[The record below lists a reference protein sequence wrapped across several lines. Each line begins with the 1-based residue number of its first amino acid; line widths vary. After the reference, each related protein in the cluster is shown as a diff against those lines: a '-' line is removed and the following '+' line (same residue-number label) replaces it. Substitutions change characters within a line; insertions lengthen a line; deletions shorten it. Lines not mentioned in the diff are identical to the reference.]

1 MAIRRIGSFKS
12 VEAFREHVQQLEL
25 ELPIDDQILTADAGS
40 PLAAPYRIGSKTI
53 GNRWAMH
60 PMEGWDGTPEG
71 RPSPRTIRRWH
82 NFGIS
87 GCKLIWGG
95 EAFAVRHDGRA
106 NPNQLCCHSDSQ
118 ADLANLMNALLTA
131 HQQRFGSNATDD
143 LLVGLQL
150 THSGRF
156 SRPNRKDRAEP
167 RIVYHHP
174 LLDRRLGIAPD
185 DDGPVL
191 TDDEI
196 SGLVTC
202 YLNSARLARDAGF
215 QFVDIKHCH
224 GYLGH
229 EFLSAYTRPGRY
241 GGCLENRTRFLREIC
256 QAIRAECPELMIG
269 VRLSLF
275 DMPPFHANPERAGQ
289 GEPDTYTDKQ
299 YPGFGC
305 RRDHPLEIDLQEP
318 LQLLRYLRDTL
329 QIELLNLTAGSPYY
343 NPHIQRP
350 ALFPPSDGYGPPEDP
365 LVGCVRQ
372 FEAVRQVKRE
382 LPDVPIV
389 GTAYSYLQ
397 EFLPHVTQALVRENA
412 VDFIGLGRMAL
423 SYWDLPHDVLTD
435 GNMAHKRLC
444 RTFSDCTSA
453 PRNGIVSGCFPLDPA
468 YKHSPEHEQ
477 LQAVKRQLR
486 ERATD

>member
-1 MAIRRIGSFKS
+1 MAFRRIGSLKS
-12 VEAFREHVQQLEL
+12 VEAFREHVRQLGL
-25 ELPIDDQILTADAGS
+25 HLPVDDRALSAADGS
-40 PLAAPYRIGSKTI
+40 PLAAPYRIGSVTV
-53 GNRWAMH
+53 GNRWAIH
-60 PMEGWDGTPEG
+60 PMEGWDGTADG
-71 RPSPRTIRRWH
+71 RPSPRTTRRWQ

-95 EAFAVRHDGRA
+95 EAFAVAHEGRA
-106 NPNQLCCHSDSQ
+106 NPNQLCFHPDNLPAMSD
-118 ADLANLMNALLTA
+118 LLTA
-131 HQQRFGSNATDD
+131 LLSAHRQRFGPQSTDD

-174 LLDRRLGIAPD
+174 VLDRRLGIDRKD
-185 DDGPVL
+185 DRLVL

-196 SGLVTC
+196 ARLVTS

-229 EFLSAYTRPGRY
+229 ELLSAYTRPGRY
-241 GGCLENRTRFLREIC
+241 GGCLENRTRFLREVC

-275 DMPPFHANPERAGQ
+275 DMPPFHASDERAGQ
-289 GEPDTYTDKQ
+289 GEPDTYPPEN

-305 RRDHPLEIDLQEP
+305 RRDRPLELDLEEP
-318 LQLLRYLRDTL
+318 IELLKYLRDTL
-329 QIELLNLTAGSPYY
+329 NIELLNLTAGSPYY

-350 ALFPPSDGYGPPEDP
+350 ALFPPSDGYNPPEDP

-372 FEAVRQVKRE
+372 FDAVRRVKRE
-382 LPDVPIV
+382 LPELPVV
-389 GTAYSYLQ
+389 GSAYSYLQ
-397 EFLPHVTQALVRENA
+397 DFLPHVTQALVRQGA

-423 SYWDLPHDVLTD
+423 SYWDLAADVMQ
-435 GNMAHKRLC
+435 G
-444 RTFSDCTSA
+444 S
-453 PRNGIVSGCFPLDPA
+453 
-468 YKHSPEHEQ
+468 
-477 LQAVKRQLR
+477 
-486 ERATD
+486 